1 MDTQEIEREFSI
13 DIGNVS
19 SLEELKAV
27 RTKYLGRK
35 GKLSTLLK
43 SLGSIPPEERPKLGR
58 LANELKEY
66 IMRTISQKEEEL
78 KEKMVGSDGE
88 EIDYTVPGRIPQWG
102 GLHPLSIVKSKM
114 LDIFTS
120 MGFSLR
126 EGPEIELDFYNFEA
140 LNIPKNHPARDMQD
154 TFYISDNVLLRTHTT
169 PVDVRVMKE
178 EKPPLRILS
187 IGKVYRRDS
196 DLTHSPMFHQ
206 VEGLV
211 VDEGLSLS
219 DLKGILF
226 EFAKKIF
233 GRDLRV
239 RFRPSFFP
247 FTEPSLE
254 MDVECVVCGGKGCRV
269 CQNTG
274 WLEVLGAG
282 LLHRHVFESVGY
294 DPGKYV
300 GLAFGM
306 GLERIT
312 MLMYGLGE
320 LRTLFENDLYFLKQ
334 FGGGMGV

>member
-1 MDTQEIEREFSI
+1 MDTQEIEREFSV

-43 SLGSIPPEERPKLGR
+43 SLGSIPPEERPKVGR

-140 LNIPKNHPARDMQD
+140 LDIPKNHPARDMQD

-239 RFRPSFFP
+239 RFRPSFFL
-247 FTEPSLE
+247 SLSPVLRW
-254 MDVECVVCGGKGCRV
+254 MLNVWFVVERVVGFVR
-269 CQNTG
+269 T
-274 WLEVLGAG
+274 L
-282 LLHRHVFESVGY
+282 
-294 DPGKYV
+294 V
-300 GLAFGM
+300 GLKCLVQDYCTGM
-306 GLERIT
+306 
-312 MLMYGLGE
+312 
-320 LRTLFENDLYFLKQ
+320 FLNLLD
-334 FGGGMGV
+334 MTPVSM

>member
-1 MDTQEIEREFSI
+1 MDTQEIEREFSV

>member
-1 MDTQEIEREFSI
+1 MDTQEIEREFSV

-43 SLGSIPPEERPKLGR
+43 SLGSIPPEERPKVGR

-140 LNIPKNHPARDMQD
+140 LDIPKNHPARDMQD

>member
-1 MDTQEIEREFSI
+1 MDTQEIEREFSV
-13 DIGNVS
+13 DIGDVS

-43 SLGSIPPEERPKLGR
+43 SLGSIPPEERPKVGR
-58 LANELKEY
+58 LANELKEH

-120 MGFSLR
+120 MGFALR

>member
-13 DIGNVS
+13 DIRNVD
-19 SLEELKAV
+19 SLDELRRVKA
-27 RTKYLGRK
+27 KYLGKK
-35 GKLSTLLK
+35 GKLSILLK
-43 SLGSIPPEERPKLGR
+43 SLGSIPPEDRPKVGK
-58 LANELKEY
+58 LANDLKEHILQVIYQKERELKD
-66 IMRTISQKEEEL
+66 
-78 KEKMVGSDGE
+78 KMVGTSGE
-88 EIDYTVPGRIPQWG
+88 GIDYTVPGRIPRWG
-102 GLHPLSIVKSKM
+102 GLHPLSIVKAKV

-120 MGFSLR
+120 MGFSLC

-140 LNIPKNHPARDMQD
+140 LNIPRNHPARDMQD

-169 PVDVRVMKE
+169 PVDVRIMKKK
-178 EKPPLRILS
+178 KPPLRIIS

-206 VEGLV
+206 IEGLM

-226 EFAKKIF
+226 EFARRIF

-274 WLEVLGAG
+274 WLEVLGSG

-294 DPGKYV
+294 DPGKYT

-320 LRTLFENDLYFLKQ
+320 LRTLFENDLYFLRQ
-334 FGGGMGV
+334 FGGGMGT